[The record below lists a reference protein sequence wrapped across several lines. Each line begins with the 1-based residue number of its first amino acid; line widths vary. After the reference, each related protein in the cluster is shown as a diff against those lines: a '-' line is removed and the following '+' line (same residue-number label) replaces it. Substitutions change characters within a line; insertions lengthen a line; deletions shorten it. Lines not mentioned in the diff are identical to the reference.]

1 VIFHRFIGCSMEA
14 SMQPKTELATLGGG
28 CFWCLEPVF
37 RRLKG
42 VENVTVGYAGG
53 QTLNPTYKA
62 VCTGTTGHAEVV
74 QVEFNPDE
82 IPFKQILRVFFSVH
96 DPTTRNRQGADVGT
110 QYRSIILTH
119 SEEQAAAARALMA
132 DLDASGLWPNPIV
145 TQVEPLQ
152 TFFPAEDYHQQY
164 FEKNPYAGYC
174 QMVIHPK
181 VEKFIDR
188 YADLLKQA
196 D

>member
-1 VIFHRFIGCSMEA
+1 
-14 SMQPKTELATLGGG
+14 
-28 CFWCLEPVF
+28 LEPVF

-119 SEEQAAAARALMA
+119 SEEQAAAARALMS